1 MDFQNLLNKWK
12 IKCDINILLS
22 MWNEKHRFFHT
33 LDHLNDIIDQINKD
47 KSKYKNIE
55 YEILIISALF
65 HDCIY
70 DPMKNDNEEK
80 SADFF
85 EKCCSE
91 KNENTKE
98 IKNIILNTKYHKS
111 DSFLSD
117 CFNKYDMNIVERDFN
132 ELLKWEEGIHNEYK
146 SYNEY
151 KEKRLLFLESLI
163 DKYPNN
169 MDNILKLI
177 DFIKKNYK

>member
-1 MDFQNLLNKWK
+1 MNLQKLLEKWN

-22 MWNEKHRFFHT
+22 MWNESHRFFHT

-47 KSKYKNIE
+47 KSKYTEKE
-55 YEILIISALF
+55 YEMLIISAIF

-91 KNENTKE
+91 KNENTTE

-111 DSFLSD
+111 DSFLSE
-117 CFNKYDMNIVERDFN
+117 CFNNYDMNIVERNFN
-132 ELLKWEEGIHNEYK
+132 ELLKWEEGIYNEYK
-146 SYNEY
+146 YYSDY

-169 MDNILKLI
+169 IDNLLKLI
-177 DFIKKNYK
+177 DFVKNNYK